1 MNPKFPSRRN
11 PFHES
16 VCISSKTGPI
26 EEQVLKLTDGRGVYF
41 VIIAGGG
48 AETFGQAV
56 KCLKPGGRIG
66 SVNYLGSGESV
77 AIPRV
82 EWGVG
87 MGRKQINGGL
97 NMRTDTQPVSPAKR
111 PRETRTA
118 RPLFLILKRFRR
130 PENRPR
136 ARR

>member
-1 MNPKFPSRRN
+1 MKAFA
-11 PFHES
+11 
-16 VCISSKTGPI
+16 ISYKTGPI
-26 EEQVLKLTDGRGVYF
+26 EEQGSQADGRARRGLRHHR
-41 VIIAGGG
+41 GRRP
-48 AETFGQAV
+48 ETFGQAV
-56 KCLKPGGRIG
+56 KCFKPGGRIG

-87 MGRKQINGGL
+87 MGRKQINDGL

-118 RPLFLILKRFRR
+118 RLLFLILKRFRR